1 MRVHCHMQRMG
12 GINEMVITRGAQS
25 HTVSVGQDKKVVVW
39 DNRTNEPVLQ
49 VFIDEENEEGL
60 TVAM

>member
-12 GINEMVITRGAQS
+12 GINDLAITGGSQTHS
-25 HTVSVGQDKKVVVW
+25 VTVGQDRRVVVW
-39 DNRTNEPVLQ
+39 DCRAAEPVLQ
-49 VFIDEENEEGL
+49 QFIDEENDEGF

>member
-12 GINEMVITRGAQS
+12 GINEMALSRGSQS
-25 HTVSVGQDKKVVVW
+25 HTISVGQDKKVVVW
-39 DNRTNEPVLQ
+39 DNRSNEPVVQ

-60 TVAM
+60 CLAV

>member
-1 MRVHCHMQRMG
+1 
-12 GINEMVITRGAQS
+12 MVITRGAQS

>member
-1 MRVHCHMQRMG
+1 MG
-12 GINEMVITRGAQS
+12 SIYVL
-25 HTVSVGQDKKVVVW
+25 GQVKKVVVW

-60 TVAM
+60 AIAM